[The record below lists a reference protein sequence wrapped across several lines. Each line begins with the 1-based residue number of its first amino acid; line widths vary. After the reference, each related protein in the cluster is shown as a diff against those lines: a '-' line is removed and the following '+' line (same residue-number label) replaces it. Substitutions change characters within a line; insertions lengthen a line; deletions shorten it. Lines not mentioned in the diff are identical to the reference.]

1 MAKFFLRRNNVME
14 DRYIPNTHSRK
25 GYLPLT
31 ETPETC
37 VRRAV
42 EHIVADAPPRP
53 EYNHRHCHGLFS
65 GPTALAFLFLR
76 VGHIYPTMK
85 IGDHSLRY
93 WTNLYI
99 SARRIGAPSSRCGL
113 TSEIA
118 GLWTVKTLLDRNNA
132 PTLLRELN
140 ETIRD
145 TQNPHELLYGSAGL
159 LYMIRLVESWVSDR
173 LSSLRFIPAV

>member
-1 MAKFFLRRNNVME
+1 ME
-14 DRYIPNTHSRK
+14 DRYIPNTHSRQD
-25 GYLPLT
+25 YLPLM

-118 GLWTVKTLLDRNNA
+118 GLGTVKTLLDRNNA

-140 ETIRD
+140 EAIRN
-145 TQNPHELLYGSAGL
+145 TQNPHELLYGFAGL
-159 LYMIRLVESWVSDR
+159 LYMIRLVESWVSD
-173 LSSLRFIPAV
+173 LSSLSFIPAV